1 MLLRQI
7 IHFLRLISPTMFY
20 RGRCTLAILE
30 HLQLLNVCFLAFK
43 PLSSFL
49 KFYSSKCNLAI
60 VLGNHPS
67 PLPLYSQ
74 CLASGQVLDVQYI
87 LRQYVN
93 NIGIKTTGKKITSF
107 HWRKALQRGTVS
119 EVGKRKEDM
128 KNVKFLCMNC
138 FR

>member
-1 MLLRQI
+1 MSVESTGETLQEEKGLLPC
-7 IHFLRLISPTMFY
+7 S
-20 RGRCTLAILE
+20 AIFVPHTPE
-30 HLQLLNVCFLAFK
+30 HRHLLQ
-43 PLSSFL
+43 
-49 KFYSSKCNLAI
+49 
-60 VLGNHPS
+60 
-67 PLPLYSQ
+67 LYSQ